1 MTQTPVQSLQGQFLL
16 AMPSMGDPRFLRS
29 VIYMVAH
36 DSEGA
41 MGFII
46 NKRAEGLSLGD
57 ILKDMPETV
66 AKTGLVNLPVYVG
79 GPVQNDRGFVL
90 HTSDYEKTHNTLS
103 QELPIALTQSA
114 DVLVDAAHGRGPEK
128 MRLFLG
134 YAGWGPA
141 RLRENCKIMRG
152 WYAMQI
158 SPRFSHREATTCMKN
173 AWPAWALT
181 WPCSAVKGARLSRLY
196 LFAPALRLIRGA
208 GRVQKWRPETR
219 TRMSQPAELRKYHC

>member
-1 MTQTPVQSLQGQFLL
+1 MTQTRVQSLQGQFLL

-29 VIYMVAH
+29 VVYMVAH

-46 NKRAEGLSLGD
+46 NKCAEGLSLGD
-57 ILKDMPETV
+57 ILKDMPKTV

-90 HTSDYEKTHNTLS
+90 HTSDYERTHNTQS

-128 MRLFLG
+128 FRLFLG
-134 YAGWGPA
+134 YAGWGP
-141 RLRENCKIMRG
+141 G
-152 WYAMQI
+152 QI
-158 SPRFSHREATTCMKN
+158 EGELQDN
-173 AWPAWALT
+173 AWLVCDANIAEIFTSQGDDLYEKCLAAMGIDLAL
-181 WPCSAVKGARLSRLY
+181 LSSEGGE
-196 LFAPALRLIRGA
+196 A
-208 GRVQKWRPETR
+208 
-219 TRMSQPAELRKYHC
+219 

>member
-29 VIYMVAH
+29 VVYMVAH

-134 YAGWGPA
+134 YAGWGP
-141 RLRENCKIMRG
+141 G
-152 WYAMQI
+152 QI
-158 SPRFSHREATTCMKN
+158 EGELQDN
-173 AWPAWALT
+173 AWLVCDANIAEIFTSQGDDLYEKCLAAMGIDLAL
-181 WPCSAVKGARLSRLY
+181 LSNEGGE
-196 LFAPALRLIRGA
+196 A
-208 GRVQKWRPETR
+208 
-219 TRMSQPAELRKYHC
+219 

>member
-29 VIYMVAH
+29 VVYMVAH

-90 HTSDYEKTHNTLS
+90 HTSDYERTHNTLS

-114 DVLVDAAHGRGPEK
+114 DVLVDAAQGRGPEK
-128 MRLFLG
+128 FRLFLG
-134 YAGWGPA
+134 YAGWGP
-141 RLRENCKIMRG
+141 G
-152 WYAMQI
+152 QI
-158 SPRFSHREATTCMKN
+158 EGELQDN
-173 AWPAWALT
+173 AWLVCDANIAEIFTSQSDDLYEKCVAAMGIDLAL
-181 WPCSAVKGARLSRLY
+181 LSNEGGE
-196 LFAPALRLIRGA
+196 A
-208 GRVQKWRPETR
+208 
-219 TRMSQPAELRKYHC
+219 

>member
-1 MTQTPVQSLQGQFLL
+1 MTKIPVQSLQGQFLL

-29 VIYMVAH
+29 VVYMVAH
-36 DSEGA
+36 DNEGA
-41 MGFII
+41 MGFIV
-46 NKRAEGLSLGD
+46 NKCAEGLSLGD

-134 YAGWGPA
+134 YAGWGP
-141 RLRENCKIMRG
+141 G
-152 WYAMQI
+152 QI
-158 SPRFSHREATTCMKN
+158 EGELQDN
-173 AWPAWALT
+173 AWLVCDANIAEIFTSQSDDLYEKCVAAMGIDLAL
-181 WPCSAVKGARLSRLY
+181 LSNEGGE
-196 LFAPALRLIRGA
+196 A
-208 GRVQKWRPETR
+208 
-219 TRMSQPAELRKYHC
+219 

>member
-1 MTQTPVQSLQGQFLL
+1 MTKTPVQSLQGQFLL

-29 VIYMVAH
+29 VVYMVAH

-46 NKRAEGLSLGD
+46 NRRAEGLSLGD

-134 YAGWGPA
+134 YAGWGP
-141 RLRENCKIMRG
+141 G
-152 WYAMQI
+152 QI
-158 SPRFSHREATTCMKN
+158 EGELQDN
-173 AWPAWALT
+173 AWLVCDANIAEIFTSQSDDLYEKCVAAMGIDLAL
-181 WPCSAVKGARLSRLY
+181 LSNEGGE
-196 LFAPALRLIRGA
+196 A
-208 GRVQKWRPETR
+208 
-219 TRMSQPAELRKYHC
+219 

>member
-29 VIYMVAH
+29 VVYMVAH

-46 NKRAEGLSLGD
+46 NKSAEGLSLSD

-90 HTSDYEKTHNTLS
+90 HTSDYEKTQNSLS

-134 YAGWGPA
+134 YAGWGP
-141 RLRENCKIMRG
+141 G
-152 WYAMQI
+152 QI
-158 SPRFSHREATTCMKN
+158 EGELQDN
-173 AWPAWALT
+173 AWLVCDANIAEIFTSQSDDLYKKCVAAMGIDLAL
-181 WPCSAVKGARLSRLY
+181 LSNEGGE
-196 LFAPALRLIRGA
+196 A
-208 GRVQKWRPETR
+208 
-219 TRMSQPAELRKYHC
+219 

>member
-1 MTQTPVQSLQGQFLL
+1 MTHTSVQSLQGQFLL

-29 VIYMVAH
+29 VVYMVAH

-41 MGFII
+41 MGFIV
-46 NKRAEGLSLGD
+46 NKHAEGLSLGD

-90 HTSDYEKTHNTLS
+90 HTNDYEKTQNSLS

-134 YAGWGPA
+134 YAGWGP
-141 RLRENCKIMRG
+141 G
-152 WYAMQI
+152 QI
-158 SPRFSHREATTCMKN
+158 EGELQDN
-173 AWPAWALT
+173 AWLVCDANIAEIFTSQSDDLYEKCVAAMGIDLAL
-181 WPCSAVKGARLSRLY
+181 LSNQGGE
-196 LFAPALRLIRGA
+196 A
-208 GRVQKWRPETR
+208 
-219 TRMSQPAELRKYHC
+219 

>member
-1 MTQTPVQSLQGQFLL
+1 MTKTPVQSLQGQFLL

-29 VIYMVAH
+29 VVYMVAH
-36 DSEGA
+36 DSDGA

-66 AKTGLVNLPVYVG
+66 AKTGLANLPVYVG

-134 YAGWGPA
+134 YAGWGP
-141 RLRENCKIMRG
+141 G
-152 WYAMQI
+152 QI
-158 SPRFSHREATTCMKN
+158 EGELQDN
-173 AWPAWALT
+173 AWLVCDANIAEIFTSQSDDLYEKCVAAMGIDLAL
-181 WPCSAVKGARLSRLY
+181 LSNEGGE
-196 LFAPALRLIRGA
+196 A
-208 GRVQKWRPETR
+208 
-219 TRMSQPAELRKYHC
+219 

>member
-16 AMPSMGDPRFLRS
+16 AMPSMSDPRFLRS
-29 VIYMVAH
+29 VVYMVAH

-46 NKRAEGLSLGD
+46 NRRAEGLSLGD

-134 YAGWGPA
+134 YAGWGP
-141 RLRENCKIMRG
+141 G
-152 WYAMQI
+152 QI
-158 SPRFSHREATTCMKN
+158 EGELQDN
-173 AWPAWALT
+173 AWLVCDANIAEIFTSQSDDLYEKCVAAMGIDLAL
-181 WPCSAVKGARLSRLY
+181 LSNEGGE
-196 LFAPALRLIRGA
+196 A
-208 GRVQKWRPETR
+208 
-219 TRMSQPAELRKYHC
+219 

>member
-1 MTQTPVQSLQGQFLL
+1 MTQTSVQSLQGQFLL

-29 VIYMVAH
+29 VVYMVAH

-46 NKRAEGLSLGD
+46 NKCAEGLSLGD
-57 ILKDMPETV
+57 ILKDMPEAI

-90 HTSDYEKTHNTLS
+90 HTSDYERTHNTLS

-128 MRLFLG
+128 FRLFLG
-134 YAGWGPA
+134 YAGWGP
-141 RLRENCKIMRG
+141 G
-152 WYAMQI
+152 QI
-158 SPRFSHREATTCMKN
+158 EGELQDN
-173 AWPAWALT
+173 AWLVCDANIAEIFTSRSDDLYEKCVAGMGIDLAL
-181 WPCSAVKGARLSRLY
+181 LSSEGGE
-196 LFAPALRLIRGA
+196 A
-208 GRVQKWRPETR
+208 
-219 TRMSQPAELRKYHC
+219 

>member
-29 VIYMVAH
+29 VVYMVAH

-57 ILKDMPETV
+57 ILKEMPENV

-90 HTSDYEKTHNTLS
+90 HTSDYEKTQNDLS

-114 DVLVDAAHGRGPEK
+114 DVLVDAAHGRGPET

-134 YAGWGPA
+134 YAGWGP
-141 RLRENCKIMRG
+141 G
-152 WYAMQI
+152 QI
-158 SPRFSHREATTCMKN
+158 EGELQDN
-173 AWPAWALT
+173 AWLVCDANIAEIFTSQSDDLYEKCVAAMGIDLAL
-181 WPCSAVKGARLSRLY
+181 LSNEGGE
-196 LFAPALRLIRGA
+196 A
-208 GRVQKWRPETR
+208 
-219 TRMSQPAELRKYHC
+219 

>member
-29 VIYMVAH
+29 VVYMVAH

-46 NKRAEGLSLGD
+46 NRRAEGLSLGD

-134 YAGWGPA
+134 YAGWGP
-141 RLRENCKIMRG
+141 G
-152 WYAMQI
+152 QI
-158 SPRFSHREATTCMKN
+158 EGELQDN
-173 AWPAWALT
+173 AWLVCDANIAEIFTSRNDDLYEKCVAAMGIDLAL
-181 WPCSAVKGARLSRLY
+181 LSNEGGE
-196 LFAPALRLIRGA
+196 A
-208 GRVQKWRPETR
+208 
-219 TRMSQPAELRKYHC
+219 

>member
-29 VIYMVAH
+29 VVYMVAH

-90 HTSDYEKTHNTLS
+90 HTSDYEKTQNDLS

-114 DVLVDAAHGRGPEK
+114 DVLVDAAHGRGPET

-134 YAGWGPA
+134 YAGWGP
-141 RLRENCKIMRG
+141 G
-152 WYAMQI
+152 QI
-158 SPRFSHREATTCMKN
+158 EGELQIN
-173 AWPAWALT
+173 AWLVCDANIAEIFTSQSDDLYEKCVAAMGIDLAL
-181 WPCSAVKGARLSRLY
+181 LSNEGGE
-196 LFAPALRLIRGA
+196 A
-208 GRVQKWRPETR
+208 
-219 TRMSQPAELRKYHC
+219 

>member
-1 MTQTPVQSLQGQFLL
+1 MTQMPVQSLQGQFLL

-29 VIYMVAH
+29 VVYMVAH

-134 YAGWGPA
+134 YAGWGP
-141 RLRENCKIMRG
+141 G
-152 WYAMQI
+152 QI
-158 SPRFSHREATTCMKN
+158 EGELQDN
-173 AWPAWALT
+173 AWLVCDANIAEIFTSQSDDLYEKCVAAMGIDLAL
-181 WPCSAVKGARLSRLY
+181 LSNEGGE
-196 LFAPALRLIRGA
+196 A
-208 GRVQKWRPETR
+208 
-219 TRMSQPAELRKYHC
+219 

>member
-29 VIYMVAH
+29 VVYMVAH

-41 MGFII
+41 MGFIV
-46 NKRAEGLSLGD
+46 NKRAEGLLLGD
-57 ILKDMPETV
+57 ILKDVPETV

-134 YAGWGPA
+134 YAGWGP
-141 RLRENCKIMRG
+141 G
-152 WYAMQI
+152 QI
-158 SPRFSHREATTCMKN
+158 EGELQDN
-173 AWPAWALT
+173 AWLVCDANIAEIFTSQSDDLYAKCVAAMGIDLAL
-181 WPCSAVKGARLSRLY
+181 LSNEGGE
-196 LFAPALRLIRGA
+196 A
-208 GRVQKWRPETR
+208 
-219 TRMSQPAELRKYHC
+219 

>member
-1 MTQTPVQSLQGQFLL
+1 
-16 AMPSMGDPRFLRS
+16 MGDPRFLRS
-29 VIYMVAH
+29 VVYMVAH

-134 YAGWGPA
+134 YAGWGA
-141 RLRENCKIMRG
+141 G
-152 WYAMQI
+152 QI
-158 SPRFSHREATTCMKN
+158 ESELQDN
-173 AWPAWALT
+173 AWLVCDANIAEIFTSRSDDLYEKCVAAMGIDLAL
-181 WPCSAVKGARLSRLY
+181 LSNEGGE
-196 LFAPALRLIRGA
+196 A
-208 GRVQKWRPETR
+208 
-219 TRMSQPAELRKYHC
+219 

>member
-1 MTQTPVQSLQGQFLL
+1 MKQTPVQSLQGQFLL

-29 VIYMVAH
+29 VVYMVAH

-90 HTSDYEKTHNTLS
+90 HTSDYEKTQNDLS

-134 YAGWGPA
+134 YTGWGP
-141 RLRENCKIMRG
+141 G
-152 WYAMQI
+152 QI
-158 SPRFSHREATTCMKN
+158 EGELQDN
-173 AWPAWALT
+173 AWLVCDANIAEIFTSQSNDLYEKCVAAMGIDLAL
-181 WPCSAVKGARLSRLY
+181 LSNEGGE
-196 LFAPALRLIRGA
+196 A
-208 GRVQKWRPETR
+208 
-219 TRMSQPAELRKYHC
+219 

>member
-29 VIYMVAH
+29 VVYMVAH
-36 DSEGA
+36 DTDGA

-134 YAGWGPA
+134 YAGWGP
-141 RLRENCKIMRG
+141 G
-152 WYAMQI
+152 QI
-158 SPRFSHREATTCMKN
+158 EGELQDN
-173 AWPAWALT
+173 AWLVCDANIAEIFTSQSDDLYEKCVAAMGIDLAL
-181 WPCSAVKGARLSRLY
+181 LSNEGGE
-196 LFAPALRLIRGA
+196 A
-208 GRVQKWRPETR
+208 
-219 TRMSQPAELRKYHC
+219 

>member
-66 AKTGLVNLPVYVG
+66 AKTGLINLPVYVG

-134 YAGWGPA
+134 YAGWGP
-141 RLRENCKIMRG
+141 G
-152 WYAMQI
+152 QI
-158 SPRFSHREATTCMKN
+158 EGELQDN
-173 AWPAWALT
+173 AWLVCDANIAEIFTSQSDNLYEKCVAAMGIDLAL
-181 WPCSAVKGARLSRLY
+181 LSNEGGE
-196 LFAPALRLIRGA
+196 A
-208 GRVQKWRPETR
+208 
-219 TRMSQPAELRKYHC
+219 

>member
-29 VIYMVAH
+29 VVYMVAH

-90 HTSDYEKTHNTLS
+90 HTSDYEKTLNTLS

-134 YAGWGPA
+134 YAGWGP
-141 RLRENCKIMRG
+141 G
-152 WYAMQI
+152 QI
-158 SPRFSHREATTCMKN
+158 EGELQDN
-173 AWPAWALT
+173 AWLVCDANIAEIFTSQSDDLYEKCVAGMGIDLAL
-181 WPCSAVKGARLSRLY
+181 LSNEGGE
-196 LFAPALRLIRGA
+196 A
-208 GRVQKWRPETR
+208 
-219 TRMSQPAELRKYHC
+219 

>member
-29 VIYMVAH
+29 VVYMVAH

-90 HTSDYEKTHNTLS
+90 HTSDYEKTQNSLS
-103 QELPIALTQSA
+103 QELPISLTQSA

-134 YAGWGPA
+134 YAGWGP
-141 RLRENCKIMRG
+141 G
-152 WYAMQI
+152 QI
-158 SPRFSHREATTCMKN
+158 EGELQDN
-173 AWPAWALT
+173 AWLVCDANIAEIFTSQSDDLYEKCVAAMGIDLAL
-181 WPCSAVKGARLSRLY
+181 LSNEGGE
-196 LFAPALRLIRGA
+196 A
-208 GRVQKWRPETR
+208 
-219 TRMSQPAELRKYHC
+219 

>member
-29 VIYMVAH
+29 VVYMVAH

-134 YAGWGPA
+134 YAGWGP
-141 RLRENCKIMRG
+141 G
-152 WYAMQI
+152 QI
-158 SPRFSHREATTCMKN
+158 EGELQDN
-173 AWPAWALT
+173 AWLVCDATIAEIFTSQSDDLYEKCVAAMGIDLAL
-181 WPCSAVKGARLSRLY
+181 LSNEGGE
-196 LFAPALRLIRGA
+196 A
-208 GRVQKWRPETR
+208 
-219 TRMSQPAELRKYHC
+219 

>member
-1 MTQTPVQSLQGQFLL
+1 MTKTPVQSLQGQFLL

-29 VIYMVAH
+29 VVYMVAH
-36 DSEGA
+36 DSDGA

-134 YAGWGPA
+134 YAGWGP
-141 RLRENCKIMRG
+141 G
-152 WYAMQI
+152 QI
-158 SPRFSHREATTCMKN
+158 EGELQDN
-173 AWPAWALT
+173 AWLVCDANIAEIFTSQSDDLYEKCVAAMGIDLAL
-181 WPCSAVKGARLSRLY
+181 LSNEGGE
-196 LFAPALRLIRGA
+196 A
-208 GRVQKWRPETR
+208 
-219 TRMSQPAELRKYHC
+219 

>member
-16 AMPSMGDPRFLRS
+16 AMPSMGDPRFLRG
-29 VIYMVAH
+29 VVYIVAH

-41 MGFII
+41 MGFVI

-134 YAGWGPA
+134 YAGWGP
-141 RLRENCKIMRG
+141 G
-152 WYAMQI
+152 QI
-158 SPRFSHREATTCMKN
+158 EGELQDN
-173 AWPAWALT
+173 AWLVCDANIAEIFTSQSDDLYEKCVAAMGIDLAL
-181 WPCSAVKGARLSRLY
+181 LSNEGGE
-196 LFAPALRLIRGA
+196 A
-208 GRVQKWRPETR
+208 
-219 TRMSQPAELRKYHC
+219 

>member
-1 MTQTPVQSLQGQFLL
+1 MTQMPVQSLQGQFLL

-29 VIYMVAH
+29 VVYMVAH

-41 MGFII
+41 MGFVI

-90 HTSDYEKTHNTLS
+90 HTSDYEKTLNTLS

-134 YAGWGPA
+134 YAGWGP
-141 RLRENCKIMRG
+141 G
-152 WYAMQI
+152 QI
-158 SPRFSHREATTCMKN
+158 EGELQDN
-173 AWPAWALT
+173 AWLVCDANIAEIFTSQSDDLYEKCVAAMGIDLAL
-181 WPCSAVKGARLSRLY
+181 LSNEGGE
-196 LFAPALRLIRGA
+196 A
-208 GRVQKWRPETR
+208 
-219 TRMSQPAELRKYHC
+219 

>member
-16 AMPSMGDPRFLRS
+16 AMPNMGDPRFLRS
-29 VIYMVAH
+29 VVYMVAH

-57 ILKDMPETV
+57 ILKDMPKTV
-66 AKTGLVNLPVYVG
+66 AKTGLVYVPVYVG
-79 GPVQNDRGFVL
+79 GPVKFEHGFVL

-134 YAGWGPA
+134 YAGWGP
-141 RLRENCKIMRG
+141 G
-152 WYAMQI
+152 QI
-158 SPRFSHREATTCMKN
+158 EGELQDN
-173 AWPAWALT
+173 AWLVCDANIADIFTSQSDDLYEKCVAAMGINLAL
-181 WPCSAVKGARLSRLY
+181 LSNEGGE
-196 LFAPALRLIRGA
+196 A
-208 GRVQKWRPETR
+208 
-219 TRMSQPAELRKYHC
+219 

>member
-1 MTQTPVQSLQGQFLL
+1 
-16 AMPSMGDPRFLRS
+16 MGDPRFLRS
-29 VIYMVAH
+29 VVYMVAH

-46 NKRAEGLSLGD
+46 NRRAEGLSLCD

-134 YAGWGPA
+134 YAGWGP
-141 RLRENCKIMRG
+141 G
-152 WYAMQI
+152 QI
-158 SPRFSHREATTCMKN
+158 EGELQDN
-173 AWPAWALT
+173 AWLVCDANIAEIFTSQSDDLYEKCVAAMGIDLAL
-181 WPCSAVKGARLSRLY
+181 LSNEGGE
-196 LFAPALRLIRGA
+196 A
-208 GRVQKWRPETR
+208 
-219 TRMSQPAELRKYHC
+219 

>member
-1 MTQTPVQSLQGQFLL
+1 
-16 AMPSMGDPRFLRS
+16 MGDPRFLRS
-29 VIYMVAH
+29 VVYMVAH

-114 DVLVDAAHGRGPEK
+114 DVLVDAAHGCGPEK

-134 YAGWGPA
+134 YAGWGP
-141 RLRENCKIMRG
+141 G
-152 WYAMQI
+152 QI
-158 SPRFSHREATTCMKN
+158 EGELQDN
-173 AWPAWALT
+173 AWLVCDANIAEIFTSQSDDLYEKCVAAMGIDLAL
-181 WPCSAVKGARLSRLY
+181 LSNEGGE
-196 LFAPALRLIRGA
+196 A
-208 GRVQKWRPETR
+208 
-219 TRMSQPAELRKYHC
+219 

>member
-134 YAGWGPA
+134 YAGWGP
-141 RLRENCKIMRG
+141 G
-152 WYAMQI
+152 QI
-158 SPRFSHREATTCMKN
+158 EGELQDN
-173 AWPAWALT
+173 AWLVCDANIAEIFASQSDDLYEKCVAAMGIDLAL
-181 WPCSAVKGARLSRLY
+181 LSNEGGE
-196 LFAPALRLIRGA
+196 A
-208 GRVQKWRPETR
+208 
-219 TRMSQPAELRKYHC
+219 

>member
-1 MTQTPVQSLQGQFLL
+1 MTKTPVQSLQGQFLL

-29 VIYMVAH
+29 VVYMVAH

-66 AKTGLVNLPVYVG
+66 AKTGLVNLSVYVG

-134 YAGWGPA
+134 YAGWGP
-141 RLRENCKIMRG
+141 G
-152 WYAMQI
+152 QI
-158 SPRFSHREATTCMKN
+158 EGELQDN
-173 AWPAWALT
+173 AWLVCDANIAEIFTSQSDDLYEKCVAAMGIDLAL
-181 WPCSAVKGARLSRLY
+181 LSNEGGE
-196 LFAPALRLIRGA
+196 A
-208 GRVQKWRPETR
+208 
-219 TRMSQPAELRKYHC
+219 

>member
-1 MTQTPVQSLQGQFLL
+1 
-16 AMPSMGDPRFLRS
+16 MGDPRFLRS
-29 VIYMVAH
+29 VVYMVAH

-90 HTSDYEKTHNTLS
+90 HTSDYERTHNTLS

-134 YAGWGPA
+134 YAGWGP
-141 RLRENCKIMRG
+141 G
-152 WYAMQI
+152 QI
-158 SPRFSHREATTCMKN
+158 EGELQDN
-173 AWPAWALT
+173 AWLVCDANIAEIFTSRSDDLYEKCVAGMGIDLAL
-181 WPCSAVKGARLSRLY
+181 LSSEGGE
-196 LFAPALRLIRGA
+196 A
-208 GRVQKWRPETR
+208 
-219 TRMSQPAELRKYHC
+219 

>member
-29 VIYMVAH
+29 VVYMVAH

-90 HTSDYEKTHNTLS
+90 HTSEYEKTHNTLS

-134 YAGWGPA
+134 YAGWGP
-141 RLRENCKIMRG
+141 G
-152 WYAMQI
+152 QI
-158 SPRFSHREATTCMKN
+158 EGELQDN
-173 AWPAWALT
+173 AWLVCDANIAEIFTSQSDNLYEKCVAAMGIDLAL
-181 WPCSAVKGARLSRLY
+181 LSNEGGE
-196 LFAPALRLIRGA
+196 A
-208 GRVQKWRPETR
+208 
-219 TRMSQPAELRKYHC
+219 

>member
-29 VIYMVAH
+29 VVYMVAH

-90 HTSDYEKTHNTLS
+90 HTSDYEKTQNSLS

-134 YAGWGPA
+134 YAGWGP
-141 RLRENCKIMRG
+141 G
-152 WYAMQI
+152 QI
-158 SPRFSHREATTCMKN
+158 EGELQDN
-173 AWPAWALT
+173 AWLVCVANIAEVFTSQSDDLYEKCVAAMGIDLAL
-181 WPCSAVKGARLSRLY
+181 LSNEGGE
-196 LFAPALRLIRGA
+196 A
-208 GRVQKWRPETR
+208 
-219 TRMSQPAELRKYHC
+219 

>member
-1 MTQTPVQSLQGQFLL
+1 MTQTLVQSLQGQFLL

-29 VIYMVAH
+29 VVYMVAH

-134 YAGWGPA
+134 YAGWGP
-141 RLRENCKIMRG
+141 G
-152 WYAMQI
+152 QI
-158 SPRFSHREATTCMKN
+158 EGELQDN
-173 AWPAWALT
+173 AWLVCDANIAEIFTSRSDDLYEKCVAAMGIDLAL
-181 WPCSAVKGARLSRLY
+181 LSNEGGE
-196 LFAPALRLIRGA
+196 A
-208 GRVQKWRPETR
+208 
-219 TRMSQPAELRKYHC
+219 

>member
-29 VIYMVAH
+29 VVYMVAH

-90 HTSDYEKTHNTLS
+90 HTSDYEKTQNSLS

-134 YAGWGPA
+134 YAGWGP
-141 RLRENCKIMRG
+141 G
-152 WYAMQI
+152 QI
-158 SPRFSHREATTCMKN
+158 EGELQDN
-173 AWPAWALT
+173 AWLVCDANIAEIFTSQSDDLYEKCVAAMGIDLAL
-181 WPCSAVKGARLSRLY
+181 LSNDGGE
-196 LFAPALRLIRGA
+196 A
-208 GRVQKWRPETR
+208 
-219 TRMSQPAELRKYHC
+219 

>member
-29 VIYMVAH
+29 VVYMVAH

-57 ILKDMPETV
+57 SLKDMPETV

-134 YAGWGPA
+134 YAGWGP
-141 RLRENCKIMRG
+141 G
-152 WYAMQI
+152 QI
-158 SPRFSHREATTCMKN
+158 EGELQDN
-173 AWPAWALT
+173 AWLVCDANIAEIFTSQSDDLYEKCVAAMGIDLAL
-181 WPCSAVKGARLSRLY
+181 LSNEGGE
-196 LFAPALRLIRGA
+196 A
-208 GRVQKWRPETR
+208 
-219 TRMSQPAELRKYHC
+219 

>member
-134 YAGWGPA
+134 YAGWGP
-141 RLRENCKIMRG
+141 G
-152 WYAMQI
+152 QI
-158 SPRFSHREATTCMKN
+158 EGELQDN
-173 AWPAWALT
+173 AWLVCDANIAEIFTSQNDDLYEKCVAAMGIDLAL
-181 WPCSAVKGARLSRLY
+181 LSNEGGE
-196 LFAPALRLIRGA
+196 A
-208 GRVQKWRPETR
+208 
-219 TRMSQPAELRKYHC
+219 

>member
-1 MTQTPVQSLQGQFLL
+1 MTQTRVQSLQGQFLL

-29 VIYMVAH
+29 VVYMVAH

-114 DVLVDAAHGRGPEK
+114 DVLVDAAYGRGPEK

-134 YAGWGPA
+134 YAGWGP
-141 RLRENCKIMRG
+141 G
-152 WYAMQI
+152 QI
-158 SPRFSHREATTCMKN
+158 EGELQDN
-173 AWPAWALT
+173 AWLVCDANIAEIFTSQSDDLYEKCVAAMGIDLAL
-181 WPCSAVKGARLSRLY
+181 LSNEGGE
-196 LFAPALRLIRGA
+196 A
-208 GRVQKWRPETR
+208 
-219 TRMSQPAELRKYHC
+219 